1 MPPTLPTSDFSLYF
15 FFYSDTLLGHDHSS
29 HLSLGYIFQVGL
41 NQVWRGLRVC
51 VGKYVVTCLDIVLMV
66 LYKSVAKEV
75 EIFLGM
81 VITVVINFIFS
92 SKVSLLDSC

>member
-1 MPPTLPTSDFSLYF
+1 M
-15 FFYSDTLLGHDHSS
+15 LLGHDHST

-41 NQVWRGLRVC
+41 NQVWEGLGVC

-75 EIFLGM
+75 
-81 VITVVINFIFS
+81 
-92 SKVSLLDSC
+92 

>member
-1 MPPTLPTSDFSLYF
+1 M
-15 FFYSDTLLGHDHSS
+15 
-29 HLSLGYIFQVGL
+29 
-41 NQVWRGLRVC
+41 C

-75 EIFLGM
+75 EVFLGM
-81 VITVVINFIFS
+81 VITFVINVIFS